1 MADPQFVKFSEWTPD
16 AADRES
22 GLTEAKGVVA
32 RAGSYAP
39 LSSPVQVESGGTP
52 AALDGECLGAA
63 QFWDGDAS
71 VPFAGDASKL
81 YRLVSS
87 AVSDISKA
95 GGYSLTDDEVWD
107 FAQFGDN
114 VVAASAN
121 EAPQRYVLGTSTE
134 FADLAGSPPN
144 ARCVGRIGDHL
155 FLGHDSTV
163 TWSAFNNITDWAA
176 DPGTQAGKQELDQ
189 AGGRVMAI
197 VGGLIPSAIFQE
209 RQIRRVLFTGGST
222 IWDFGQEAAETRR
235 GALAT
240 HAVVQVGRLIFY
252 ASEEGFYV
260 WDGQQSIPI
269 GENKVDRYFL
279 GNLNYPQRHRIS
291 AAYDSVNKS
300 VVFGYPAGSATQ
312 PSEQLIYSLTDRK
325 WTRDDV
331 PMQFLLGLPQPG
343 FTLET
348 LNQFFGSTNLDSWD
362 LSLDSPQ
369 LREGASLLAG
379 VDDENTFAL
388 FSGDAR
394 QATIDTIETE
404 LMPGRRGRVTQ
415 LWPVV
420 DVQQV
425 ANVTARVGTRSRPGE
440 GVSFGPDTVMNV
452 AGFCPVRADDRFL
465 RARVRIAAGADWRR
479 AEGVHFTGRLSG
491 RISR

>member
-1 MADPQFVKFSEWTPD
+1 MADPQFVKFAEWMPD

-39 LSSPVQVESGGTP
+39 LSSPVQIEIDGTP
-52 AALDGECLGAA
+52 AALDGDCLGAA
-63 QFWDGDAS
+63 QFWDSEAS

-81 YRLVSS
+81 YRLISS
-87 AVSDISKA
+87 AVTDVSKA
-95 GGYSLTDDEVWD
+95 GGYSLSDDNVWD
-107 FAQFGDN
+107 FAQFGAN
-114 VVAASAN
+114 IVAVSEN
-121 EAPQRYVLGTSTE
+121 ENPQLYTLGSSTD
-134 FADLAGSPPN
+134 FADLSGSPPQ

-163 TWSAFNNITDWAA
+163 TWSAFNDITDWTA
-176 DPGTQAGKQELDQ
+176 DPGTQAGSQTLDQ
-189 AGGRVMAI
+189 AGGRVQAI

-269 GENKVDRYFL
+269 GENKIDRYFL
-279 GNLNYPQRHRIS
+279 GNLNFPQRHRIS
-291 AAYDSVNKS
+291 AAYDSTNKA
-300 VVFGYPAGSATQ
+300 VVFGYPAGSATT

-331 PMQFLLGLPQPG
+331 PMQTLLGLPQPG

-348 LNQFFGSTNLDSWD
+348 LNQFFGSTDIENWD

-379 VDDENTFAL
+379 VDDENTFVL

-404 LMPGRRGRVTQ
+404 LQPGRRGRVSQ
-415 LWPVV
+415 LWPIV
-420 DVQQV
+420 DVASV
-425 ANVTARVGTRSRPGE
+425 ASVTARVGARSRPG
-440 GVSFGPDTVMNV
+440 GTVSFGANTVMNV
-452 AGFCPVRADDRFL
+452 AGFCPVRTDDRFL
-465 RARVRIAAGADWRR
+465 RARVRIAAGANWRR
-479 AEGVHFTGRLSG
+479 AEGVHFAGRLSG